1 MLSEKLLVSES
12 KRRAHIFN
20 NLDKYLRIIVD
31 TVKMLDKDAEVYL
44 FGSVADGRYLLSSD
58 IDILLVT
65 EMPPGKVIAELW
77 KSVITDPFE
86 IHVITKNAYELYR
99 RRAKLIRLTSS
110 PQETQHS

>member
-1 MLSEKLLVSES
+1 
-12 KRRAHIFN
+12 
-20 NLDKYLRIIVD
+20 
-31 TVKMLDKDAEVYL
+31 MLDTDAEVYL

-65 EMPPGKVIAELW
+65 EMSPGKVIAELW
-77 KSVITDPFE
+77 KSGITDPFE

-110 PQETQHS
+110 PQETQHP